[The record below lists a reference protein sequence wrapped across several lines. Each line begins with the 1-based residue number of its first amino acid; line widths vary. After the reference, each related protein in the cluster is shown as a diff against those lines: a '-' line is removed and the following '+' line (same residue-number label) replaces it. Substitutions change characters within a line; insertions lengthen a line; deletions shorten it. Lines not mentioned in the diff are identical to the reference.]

1 MGFERTAPVVETRL
15 NVAANW
21 KYAYGTYGEGSH
33 FAALHPATIARTAY
47 NDMAVHDR
55 SAYTRGSTSPI
66 AIRMTASARAK
77 RKGCAVPMA
86 GSTCSFQTP

>member
-1 MGFERTAPVVETRL
+1 
-15 NVAANW
+15 
-21 KYAYGTYGEGSH
+21 
-33 FAALHPATIARTAY
+33 
-47 NDMAVHDR
+47 MAVHDR